1 MWPIEDPTEQ
11 LRWRLSCHTPGTS
24 SHEMTVLVVGDRV
37 ALIIPPADVLVFTAA
52 EADDLARVLDTVAI
66 KAQRSDQRPNP
77 ERPSPQQADEGATS

>member
-37 ALIIPPADVLVFTAA
+37 AVIVPPADVLVFTAA
-52 EADDLARVLDTVAI
+52 EADELARVLDIAGAGAQQAD
-66 KAQRSDQRPNP
+66 AQRRIP
-77 ERPSPQQADEGATS
+77 RQQADEDEAR

>member
-24 SHEMTVLVVGDRV
+24 GHEMTVLVLGDRV

-52 EADDLARVLDTVAI
+52 EADDLARVLDAVALR
-66 KAQRSDQRPNP
+66 AQRADL
-77 ERPSPQQADEGATS
+77 QQVPGEAR